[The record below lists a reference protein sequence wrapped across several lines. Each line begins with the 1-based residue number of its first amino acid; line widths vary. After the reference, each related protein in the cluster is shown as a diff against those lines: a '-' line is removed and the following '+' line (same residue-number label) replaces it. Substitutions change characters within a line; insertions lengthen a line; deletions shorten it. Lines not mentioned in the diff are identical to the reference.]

1 MQSFSLDRKIQI
13 TQTRILE
20 WCTKFEG
27 KVYISFS
34 GGKDST
40 VLLDLARRIHPDIEA
55 VFIDT
60 GLEYPEVRDFVKSIE
75 NVRWLKPEMN
85 FKKVIER
92 YGYPLI
98 SKEVSRDISVAR
110 NKPEGKTAQ
119 KFIRG
124 SDYHKKYGDAW
135 LLEKWIPLRDSNIP
149 ISNRCCDIM
158 KKRPARKYDKQSGK
172 APIIATMAYESRLRK
187 KEWLTNGCNAFDKNN
202 PSSQPM
208 SFWTEQDVL
217 QYIRQFNIPYASV
230 YGDIV
235 KDENGKLYTT
245 LCDRTGCVFCGFGCH
260 LEKPENRFQRLK
272 KTHPKLW
279 EYCMKPISEG
289 GLGMKEVL
297 EYINVKIE

>member
-1 MQSFSLDRKIQI
+1 
-13 TQTRILE
+13 
-20 WCTKFEG
+20 
-27 KVYISFS
+27 
-34 GGKDST
+34 

-235 KDENGKLYTT
+235 EDENGKLYTT

-289 GLGMKEVL
+289 GLGMKEIL